1 MIKANLSQ
9 GGDVKTY
16 GLGKDNGVT
25 SVTHALVCPV
35 LIRVLLT
42 YKEVEMP
49 RMGQFHEWNC
59 SG

>member
-1 MIKANLSQ
+1 MIQANLSQ

-35 LIRVLLT
+35 LNQSLINVQ
-42 YKEVEMP
+42 
-49 RMGQFHEWNC
+49 G
-59 SG
+59 G